1 VNWRIA
7 ANGVALVVAISG
19 VASDTSYAKYVG
31 SAGNASHAGAV
42 TVVTAVTAVTEA
54 TQKFVADDARSVLA
68 TIKVENE
75 YKTGYRRSLFIHW
88 ADLDGDGCDTREEVL
103 KRDSISKPQVDPYR
117 CYVVA
122 GDWFSKYDG
131 KTLSDR
137 SDVDIDHVVALKE
150 AWDSGAWSWSES
162 QRKAYA
168 NDLTDSRSL
177 IAVSDRVNMSKGD
190 KDPSNWMPP
199 LKSYWCTYLGDWISV
214 KARWG
219 LSMDQS
225 EFGRIKN
232 LLSSDCSSL
241 TISGWSA
248 APVAVSAP
256 ATTITTA
263 VAPVV
268 TTPVVTSPVVTTPAS
283 ATTVKS
289 PTSSTV
295 APSSGSGSSAT
306 TPTTN
311 ATATTVAQN
320 GAKDI
325 YPGSYCAPVDGLG
338 TYKGT
343 PYICSKTNAEG
354 SPYAGGRARWRKAT
368 N

>member
-1 VNWRIA
+1 MKWRIA
-7 ANGVALVVAISG
+7 ANGAALVIAISS
-19 VASDTSYAKYVG
+19 VAYVNGETTMAAKP
-31 SAGNASHAGAV
+31 
-42 TVVTAVTAVTEA
+42 
-54 TQKFVADDARSVLA
+54 QKFVANDAKSVLA
-68 TIKVENE
+68 SIKVENE
-75 YKTGYRRSLFIHW
+75 YKSGYRRSLFVHW
-88 ADLDGDGCDTREEVL
+88 SDLDGNGCDTREEVL

-122 GDWFSKYDG
+122 GDWYSKYDG

-150 AWDSGAWSWSES
+150 AWDSGAWAWSMS
-162 QRKAYA
+162 QRQAFA
-168 NDLTDSRSL
+168 NDLTDRRTL
-177 IAVSDRVNMSKGD
+177 IAVTDRVNASKSD

-232 LLSSDCSSL
+232 LLASDCSTL
-241 TISGWSA
+241 TIAGWG
-248 APVAVSAP
+248 AVPTLAGVP
-256 ATTITTA
+256 ATSGTAATTATTTPRTTVAPSLSPTTSSNNSGTAATTNTTA
-263 VAPVV
+263 VANSTVN
-268 TTPVVTSPVVTTPAS
+268 TTSP
-283 ATTVKS
+283 
-289 PTSSTV
+289 
-295 APSSGSGSSAT
+295 SG
-306 TPTTN
+306 
-311 ATATTVAQN
+311 V
-320 GAKDI
+320 KDI

-343 PYICSKTNAEG
+343 VYVCSKTNAEG

>member
-1 VNWRIA
+1 MKWRIA
-7 ANGVALVVAISG
+7 ANGAALVIAISS
-19 VASDTSYAKYVG
+19 VAYVDGETTMAAKP
-31 SAGNASHAGAV
+31 
-42 TVVTAVTAVTEA
+42 
-54 TQKFVADDARSVLA
+54 QKFVANDAKSVLA
-68 TIKVENE
+68 SRNVENE
-75 YKTGYRRSLFIHW
+75 YNSGYRRSLFVHW
-88 ADLDGDGCDTREEVL
+88 SDLDGNGCDTREDVL

-122 GDWFSKYDG
+122 GDWYSKYDG

-150 AWDSGAWSWSES
+150 AWDSGAWAWSMS
-162 QRKAYA
+162 QRQAFA
-168 NDLTDSRSL
+168 NDLTDRRTL
-177 IAVSDRVNMSKGD
+177 IAVSDRVNASKSD

-199 LKSYWCTYLGDWISV
+199 LKSYWCTYLSDWISV

-232 LLSSDCSSL
+232 LLASDCSTL
-241 TISGWSA
+241 TIAGWG
-248 APVAVSAP
+248 AVPSLAGVP
-256 ATTITTA
+256 ATSGTAATTATTTPRTTVAPSLSPTTSSNNSGTAATTNTTA
-263 VAPVV
+263 VANSTVN
-268 TTPVVTSPVVTTPAS
+268 TTSP
-283 ATTVKS
+283 
-289 PTSSTV
+289 
-295 APSSGSGSSAT
+295 SG
-306 TPTTN
+306 
-311 ATATTVAQN
+311 V
-320 GAKDI
+320 KDI

-343 PYICSKTNAEG
+343 VYVCSKTNAEG

>member
-1 VNWRIA
+1 MKWRIA
-7 ANGVALVVAISG
+7 ANGAALVIAISS
-19 VASDTSYAKYVG
+19 VAYVNG
-31 SAGNASHAGAV
+31 ETTMAA
-42 TVVTAVTAVTEA
+42 EP
-54 TQKFVADDARSVLA
+54 QKFVANDAKSVLA
-68 TIKVENE
+68 SIKVENE
-75 YKTGYRRSLFIHW
+75 YKSGYRRSLFVHW
-88 ADLDGDGCDTREEVL
+88 SDLDGNGCDTREEVL

-122 GDWFSKYDG
+122 GDWYSKYDG

-150 AWDSGAWSWSES
+150 AWDSGAWAWSMS
-162 QRKAYA
+162 QRQAFA
-168 NDLTDSRSL
+168 NDLTDRRTL
-177 IAVSDRVNMSKGD
+177 IAVTDRVNASKSD

-232 LLSSDCSSL
+232 LLASDCSTL
-241 TISGWSA
+241 TIAGWG
-248 APVAVSAP
+248 AVPSLAGVP
-256 ATTITTA
+256 ATSGTAATTATTTPRTTVAPSLWPTTSSNNSGTAATTNTTA
-263 VAPVV
+263 VANSTVN
-268 TTPVVTSPVVTTPAS
+268 TTSP
-283 ATTVKS
+283 
-289 PTSSTV
+289 
-295 APSSGSGSSAT
+295 SG
-306 TPTTN
+306 
-311 ATATTVAQN
+311 V
-320 GAKDI
+320 KDI

-343 PYICSKTNAEG
+343 VYVCSKTNAEG

>member
-1 VNWRIA
+1 MKWRIA
-7 ANGVALVVAISG
+7 ANGAALVIAIS
-19 VASDTSYAKYVG
+19 S
-31 SAGNASHAGAV
+31 
-42 TVVTAVTAVTEA
+42 VVYINGETGIAAEP
-54 TQKFVADDARSVLA
+54 QKFVANDAKSVLA
-68 TIKVENE
+68 SIKVENE
-75 YKTGYRRSLFIHW
+75 YKSGYRRSLFVHW
-88 ADLDGDGCDTREEVL
+88 SDLDGNGCDTREEVL

-122 GDWFSKYDG
+122 GDWYSKYDG

-150 AWDSGAWSWSES
+150 AWDSGAWAWSMS
-162 QRKAYA
+162 QREAFA
-168 NDLTDSRSL
+168 NDLTDRRTL
-177 IAVSDRVNMSKGD
+177 IAVTDRVNASKSD

-232 LLSSDCSSL
+232 LLASDCSTL
-241 TISGWSA
+241 TIAGWG
-248 APVAVSAP
+248 AV
-256 ATTITTA
+256 
-263 VAPVV
+263 
-268 TTPVVTSPVVTTPAS
+268 
-283 ATTVKS
+283 
-289 PTSSTV
+289 PTL
-295 APSSGSGSSAT
+295 ADL
-306 TPTTN
+306 PTTSVN
-311 ATATTVAQN
+311 AANTATSTPRTTVAQSLWPTTSLN
-320 GAKDI
+320 NSGTADANSTVNTTSPSGVKDI

-343 PYICSKTNAEG
+343 VYVCSKTNAEG